1 MNSDSAQIGLR
12 SLVVPWQVSLP
23 WDCQV
28 DEDLPYILQF
38 AGEDTLMT
46 GSDYTHRDQSMEHD
60 FPRLLQERASRGE
73 IPESAVQK
81 ILYDNAK
88 TFYGL

>member
-1 MNSDSAQIGLR
+1 
-12 SLVVPWQVSLP
+12 
-23 WDCQV
+23 
-28 DEDLPYILQF
+28 
-38 AGEDTLMT
+38 
-46 GSDYTHRDQSMEHD
+46 MEYE
-60 FPRLLQERASRGE
+60 FPRLLRERAEKGE